1 MTRGV
6 RGAHC
11 PIGAVFGV
19 VVPKGALA
27 EIGRH
32 CDGYISICD
41 CRFGRA
47 LQEWQSISRLV
58 ELQFNDNGRR

>member
-1 MTRGV
+1 MVCVARTARSGQCS
-6 RGAHC
+6 AS
-11 PIGAVFGV
+11 F
-19 VVPKGALA
+19 VPKGGPA